1 MFTWITLAT
10 ALTLSGIAAFYS
22 IVGLTTI
29 FAGAYWPIVI
39 MGSVLEVAKVVATSW
54 VYRNWFKTN
63 TTIKYYLTAAVGVL
77 MLITSMGI
85 FGFLSKAHT
94 TQAIAGGD
102 NTLQIQQLDQKIQR
116 QQGRINDAQL
126 VLSQLDAAV
135 QVLIDSNRIRGSQGS
150 IAVRESQK
158 AERAELTNLI
168 DDANEQISNFQSQKL
183 KLNQE
188 QLIIEAEVGP
198 IKYIAEM
205 FYTESSQENLNK
217 AVRAAIILIV
227 IVFDPLAI
235 ALLIA
240 ANSSMPTVQRSRKVT
255 KALSKKKKNGTIE
268 IDKKSIV
275 RM

>member
-22 IVGLTTI
+22 IIGLTTI

-39 MGSVLEVAKVVATSW
+39 MGCVLEVAKVVATSW

-63 TTIKYYLTAAVGVL
+63 ATIKYYLTAAVCVL

-94 TQAIAGGD
+94 TQAITSGD
-102 NTLQIQQLDQKIQR
+102 NTLQIQQIDQKIQR
-116 QQGRINDAQL
+116 QQDRISDAQL

-135 QVLIDSNRIRGSQGS
+135 QILIDNNRIRGTEGS

-158 AERAELTNLI
+158 VERAALTGLV
-168 DDANEQISNFQSQKL
+168 DDASEQIGILQSQKL
-183 KLNQE
+183 RLNQE

-205 FYTESSQENLNK
+205 FYDKSSQENLNK

-255 KALSKKKKNGTIE
+255 KALTSKRKRGIIE
-268 IDKKSIV
+268 VDKKSIV

>member
-63 TTIKYYLTAAVGVL
+63 ATIKYYLTAAVCVL

-94 TQAIAGGD
+94 TQAITGGD
-102 NTLQIQQLDQKIQR
+102 NTLQIQQLDRKIQR
-116 QQGRINDAQL
+116 QQNRIKDAQL

-135 QVLIDSNRIRGSQGS
+135 QVLIDNNRIRGLQGS

-158 AERAELTNLI
+158 AERAQLTYLI
-168 DDANEQISNFQSQKL
+168 DDANEQISNYQNQKL

-205 FYTESSQENLNK
+205 FYDKSSQENLNK

-240 ANSSMPTVQRSRKVT
+240 ANSSMPTVQRSRKAT
-255 KALSKKKKNGTIE
+255 KALTLKKKRGIIE
-268 IDKKSIV
+268 VDKKSIV

>member
-22 IVGLTTI
+22 IIGLTTI

-39 MGSVLEVAKVVATSW
+39 MGCVLEVAKVVATSW

-63 TTIKYYLTAAVGVL
+63 ATIKYYLTAAVCVL

-94 TQAIAGGD
+94 AQAITSGD
-102 NTLQIQQLDQKIQR
+102 NTLQIQQIDQKIQR
-116 QQGRINDAQL
+116 QQDRISDAQL

-135 QVLIDSNRIRGSQGS
+135 QVLIDNNRIRGTEGS

-158 AERAELTNLI
+158 VERAALTGLV
-168 DDANEQISNFQSQKL
+168 DDASEQIGILQSQKL
-183 KLNQE
+183 RLNQE

-205 FYTESSQENLNK
+205 FYDKSSQENLNK

-235 ALLIA
+235 ALLVA

-255 KALSKKKKNGTIE
+255 KALTSKRKRGIIE
-268 IDKKSIV
+268 VDKKSIV

>member
-22 IVGLTTI
+22 IIGLTTI

-39 MGSVLEVAKVVATSW
+39 MGCVLEVAKVVATSW

-63 TTIKYYLTAAVGVL
+63 ATIKYYLTAAVCVL

-94 TQAIAGGD
+94 AQAITSGD
-102 NTLQIQQLDQKIQR
+102 NTLQIQQIDQKIQR
-116 QQGRINDAQL
+116 QQDRISDAQL

-135 QVLIDSNRIRGSQGS
+135 QVLIDNNRIRGTEGS

-158 AERAELTNLI
+158 VERAALTGLV
-168 DDANEQISNFQSQKL
+168 DDASEQIGIFQSQKL
-183 KLNQE
+183 RLNQE

-205 FYTESSQENLNK
+205 FYDKSSQENLNK

-235 ALLIA
+235 ALLVA

-255 KALSKKKKNGTIE
+255 KALTSKRKRGIIE
-268 IDKKSIV
+268 VDKKSIV